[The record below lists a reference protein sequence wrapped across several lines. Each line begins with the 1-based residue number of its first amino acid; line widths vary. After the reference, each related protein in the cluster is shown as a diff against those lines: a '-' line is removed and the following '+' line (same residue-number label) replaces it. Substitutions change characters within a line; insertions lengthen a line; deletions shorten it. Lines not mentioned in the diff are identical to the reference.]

1 MNKSL
6 ILLTFLA
13 AGIAQAES
21 QTFTVDKMTCGSC
34 VERVEKKVCT
44 PMKAAKKLDTC
55 EVTVGQVVVTATK
68 INVDE
73 IKAAIDKQ
81 GYPVT
86 KVAATAPAATPVK
99 K

>member
-6 ILLTFLA
+6 LLLTFLA
-13 AGIAQAES
+13 AGIAQADS

-44 PMKAAKKLDTC
+44 PMIAAKKLKTC
-55 EVTVGQVVVTATK
+55 EVSVGQVVVTADK
-68 INVDE
+68 VNVDE
-73 IKAAIDKQ
+73 VKTAIDKQ

-86 KVAATAPAATPVK
+86 NVAATAPAAAPVK
-99 K
+99 N

>member
-13 AGIAQAES
+13 AGIAQADT

-34 VERVEKKVCT
+34 VERVETKVCKPMLTAKKVNAC
-44 PMKAAKKLDTC
+44 D
-55 EVTVGQVVVTATK
+55 VTVGQVVVTADK
-68 INVDE
+68 VNVAE

-86 KVAATAPAATPVK
+86 AVAASTAPAK
-99 K
+99 